1 MPATRTEPAALKGDR
16 EIAITRTFEAPREL
30 VFRAWT
36 EQQHLAQWWGP
47 DGFTIT
53 TKTFEFK
60 EGGVWLF
67 TMHGPD
73 GRDYQNKMVFETI
86 RRPERVVY
94 LHPGEEGE
102 GVDFRS
108 VVEFK
113 DVGGKTEL
121 SMCMTFDSFQAREL
135 VLREHHADQGLGQ
148 TMARLGEYLSSMKG
162 KVFEVSRT
170 FDAPRELVWK
180 AYSEAER
187 LKEWW
192 GPKGFGMKIAK
203 LDFRPGGIFHYCM
216 VAPDG
221 KEMWGKFH
229 YREIVKPELM
239 SYVVSFSDAQ
249 AGITRH
255 YMSATWPLEVMN
267 ITTFTEKDGK
277 TTVTN
282 RGWPI
287 NETGEER
294 ATYEAAFAGMEMGF
308 KGTLDQL
315 EAYLAKAKV
324 SQGGKA

>member
-1 MPATRTEPAALKGDR
+1 MAMPKTEPAMLKGDR
-16 EIAITRTFEAPREL
+16 EIEITRVFDAPREL

-47 DGFTIT
+47 HGFTIT
-53 TKTFEFK
+53 TKSFQFN

-73 GRDYQNKMVFETI
+73 GRDYPNKIVFEKI
-86 RRPERVVY
+86 ERPGRLVY
-94 LHPGEEGE
+94 LHPGDEGE
-102 GVDFRS
+102 GVEFRS
-108 VVEFK
+108 VAVFK
-113 DVGGKTEL
+113 EVGGKTQV
-121 SMCMTFDSFQAREL
+121 SMNMTFPDAKAREH
-135 VLREHHADQGLGQ
+135 VIREYHADEGLGE
-148 TMARLGEYLSSMKG
+148 TITRLGEYVDSMKG

-180 AYSEAER
+180 AYSEADR

-216 VAPDG
+216 IAPDG

-239 SYVVSFSDAQ
+239 TYVVSFSDAQ
-249 AGITRH
+249 AGVTRH

-267 ITTFTEKDGK
+267 VTTFTEKDGK
-277 TTVTN
+277 TTVTS

-294 ATYEAAFAGMEMGF
+294 ATYEGAFAGMEMGF

-315 EAYLAKAKV
+315 EAYLAKA
-324 SQGGKA
+324 SQGEKS